1 VVSARSV
8 SPKKTSSQ
16 CIALLRGV
24 NVGRTRRIA
33 MSELRALVEALGHTN
48 VRTVLNSGNVV
59 FEASRP
65 HTAPIASAI
74 EAALEGRFGFRATTM
89 VLTADELGA
98 IIRENPLA
106 QIADDA
112 SRHLVAFVAS
122 PATLA
127 QAKLLLARSWTPD
140 AFAVGKRA
148 AYLWC
153 ARGLIE
159 SRLAQA
165 FARSAGE
172 AATTRNW
179 ATVLKLHTIATSG
192 RDGA

>member
-1 VVSARSV
+1 MAHSGNWTERMNE
-8 SPKKTSSQ
+8 

-24 NVGRTRRIA
+24 NVGRTKRIA
-33 MSELRALVEALGHTN
+33 MADLRALIEALGHTN

-59 FEASRP
+59 FQAARP
-65 HTAPIASAI
+65 HTARIATAI
-74 EAALEGRFGFRATTM
+74 ETALEGRFGWRATTM
-89 VLTADELGA
+89 VVTADELGA

-122 PATLA
+122 PATLTK
-127 QAKLLLARSWTPD
+127 AKLLLAQSWTPD
-140 AFAVGKRA
+140 ALAVGKRA

-153 ARGLIE
+153 ADGLIE

-165 FARSAGE
+165 FARSAGD

-179 ATVLKLHTIATSG
+179 ATVLKLHAMASG
-192 RDGA
+192 DRDAR